1 MFARIDST
9 LAAAIVSE
17 RLFIPLLLD
26 DNVHSAHRYA
36 RMNDRS
42 SPRAVLPPGAAGDGT
57 RRRILESALRL
68 FAVQGFHGSS
78 MRELAKL
85 VEIQPSA
92 LYVHFPSKEHV
103 LAELAR
109 VGHEAHHA
117 ALRAAMLDAGAGPTQ
132 QLRAF
137 VAANARIHATY
148 PHLAIVVNDEMSALS
163 AELAGPALALRKQ
176 SLELLLDIVRR
187 GVAMGRFS
195 VPRVEIAAAAIGA
208 MGMRI
213 PYWYA
218 PQAGF
223 DVEELAATQAELAAR
238 MLGAKG

>member
-1 MFARIDST
+1 MWSC
-9 LAAAIVSE
+9 
-17 RLFIPLLLD
+17 
-26 DNVHSAHRYA
+26 
-36 RMNDRS
+36 MNDRS
-42 SPRAVLPPGAAGDGT
+42 DVRAVLPPGSSADGT

-68 FAVQGFHGSS
+68 FAVQGFHGAS

-117 ALRAAMLDAGAGPTQ
+117 ALRAALLEAGSDPAQ
-132 QLRAF
+132 QLRSL
-137 VAANARIHATY
+137 VAANTRIHATY
-148 PHLAIVVNDEMSALS
+148 PHLAIVVNDEMRALS

-176 SLELLLDIVRR
+176 SLELLLDVLRR
-187 GVAMGRFS
+187 GVALGRFS
-195 VPRVEIAAAAIGA
+195 VPRVEIVAAAIGA

-213 PYWYA
+213 PYWYSPA
-218 PQAGF
+218 LGI
-223 DVEELAATQAELAAR
+223 DVEELAAAQAELAAR
-238 MLGAKG
+238 MVGAKG

>member
-1 MFARIDST
+1 
-9 LAAAIVSE
+9 
-17 RLFIPLLLD
+17 
-26 DNVHSAHRYA
+26 
-36 RMNDRS
+36 MNDRS
-42 SPRAVLPPGAAGDGT
+42 DLRASLPPGASADGT

-117 ALRAAMLDAGAGPTQ
+117 ALRSAMLDAGSEPTK
-132 QLRAF
+132 QLRAI
-137 VAANARIHATY
+137 VAANARVHATY

-187 GVAMGRFS
+187 GVAMRHFS
-195 VPRVEIAAAAIGA
+195 GPRIEIVAAAIGA

-213 PYWYA
+213 PYWYSPA
-218 PQAGF
+218 LGIDA
-223 DVEELAATQAELAAR
+223 EELAQTQAELAAR

>member
-1 MFARIDST
+1 
-9 LAAAIVSE
+9 
-17 RLFIPLLLD
+17 
-26 DNVHSAHRYA
+26 
-36 RMNDRS
+36 MNDRS
-42 SPRAVLPPGAAGDGT
+42 ATRAALPPSASADGT

-117 ALRAAMLDAGAGPTQ
+117 ALRAAMLDAGSDPTK
-132 QLRAF
+132 QLRVL

-176 SLELLLDIVRR
+176 ALELLLDILRR
-187 GVAMGRFS
+187 GVAMRRFS
-195 VPRVEIAAAAIGA
+195 TSRVEIVAAAIGA

-213 PYWYA
+213 PYWYSPA
-218 PQAGF
+218 LGI
-223 DVEELAATQAELAAR
+223 DVEELAQTQAELAAR

>member
-1 MFARIDST
+1 
-9 LAAAIVSE
+9 
-17 RLFIPLLLD
+17 
-26 DNVHSAHRYA
+26 
-36 RMNDRS
+36 MNDRS
-42 SPRAVLPPGAAGDGT
+42 ATRATLPPGSAADGT

-117 ALRAAMLDAGAGPTQ
+117 ALRAAMLEAGSDPTQ
-132 QLRAF
+132 QLRSF

-195 VPRVEIAAAAIGA
+195 VTCVEIVAAAIGA

-213 PYWYA
+213 PYWYS
-218 PQAGF
+218 PDAGIAI
-223 DVEELAATQAELAAR
+223 EELAATQAELAAR
-238 MLGAKG
+238 MLGTES

>member
-1 MFARIDST
+1 
-9 LAAAIVSE
+9 
-17 RLFIPLLLD
+17 
-26 DNVHSAHRYA
+26 
-36 RMNDRS
+36 MNDRS
-42 SPRAVLPPGAAGDGT
+42 AKRAILPGSGAAEGT

-109 VGHEAHHA
+109 VGHEAHNA
-117 ALRAAMLDAGAGPTQ
+117 ALRAALLDAGSDPMQ
-132 QLRAF
+132 QLRSL
-137 VAANARIHATY
+137 VAANARIHATH
-148 PHLAIVVNDEMSALS
+148 PDLAIVVNDEMSALS

-176 SLELLLDIVRR
+176 SLELMLDILRR
-187 GVAMGRFS
+187 GIAMGRFS
-195 VPRVEIAAAAIGA
+195 APRVDVVAAAIGA

-213 PYWYA
+213 PYWYSPA
-218 PQAGF
+218 MGI
-223 DVEELAATQAELAAR
+223 DVEELAQAQAELAAR
-238 MLGAKG
+238 MLGAGG

>member
-1 MFARIDST
+1 
-9 LAAAIVSE
+9 
-17 RLFIPLLLD
+17 
-26 DNVHSAHRYA
+26 
-36 RMNDRS
+36 MNDRS
-42 SPRAVLPPGAAGDGT
+42 AHRAVLPPGSAADGT

-117 ALRAAMLDAGAGPTQ
+117 VLRAALLDAGSDPTK
-132 QLRAF
+132 QLRAL

-163 AELAGPALALRKQ
+163 ADLAGPALALRKQ

-187 GVAMGRFS
+187 GIAMKRFS
-195 VPRVEIAAAAIGA
+195 APRVEIVAAAIGA

-213 PYWYA
+213 PYWYS
-218 PQAGF
+218 PEGGI
-223 DVEELAATQAELAAR
+223 DVEELAQTQADLAAR

>member
-1 MFARIDST
+1 
-9 LAAAIVSE
+9 
-17 RLFIPLLLD
+17 
-26 DNVHSAHRYA
+26 
-36 RMNDRS
+36 MNDRS
-42 SPRAVLPPGAAGDGT
+42 VARAALPPGGAADGT
-57 RRRILESALRL
+57 RRRILENALRL

-117 ALRAAMLDAGAGPTQ
+117 ALRAAMLDAGSDATQ

-137 VAANARIHATY
+137 VAANARIHAAY

-163 AELAGPALALRKQ
+163 PELAGPALALRKQ
-176 SLELLLDIVRR
+176 SLELLLDIIRR

-195 VPRVEIAAAAIGA
+195 VPRVDIVAAAIGA

-218 PQAGF
+218 PQVGF
-223 DVEELAATQAELAAR
+223 DVEELASAQAELAAR